1 MASTRATN
9 ALKSYIA
16 QSVARNETVTFD
28 KIIFAHISGLNDA
41 TLANINNMPT
51 VDQIKHTANIQQTGY
66 IAEDQVVYSVTL
78 GSEIGDFT
86 FNFVGL
92 VNSAKNVLG
101 VAIYTGDI
109 VKTRTKAEE
118 QGNALTRNIILQVNN
133 AKTLTNIHTQAR
145 AWQFDFTDKFLQI
158 KPKKITATTTNT
170 ADISG
175 HTHEIEKASTT
186 QSGIVQLVDDWTTHD
201 NSKALTAST
210 GKRLYDM
217 LKGLIDSLSNTA
229 TNALSKTTPK
239 KITAS
244 STNTADQNGHTHEID
259 KASTTQSGV
268 VQLVDD
274 WTTHDNSKA
283 LTASTGKRLYDT
295 LKGLIDNLSNTA
307 ANALS
312 KTTPKKITASTTNVA
327 DQNGHTHEIDKAS
340 TSIAGVVKLNDSLT
354 SNATDEALTARQGKV
369 LDEKIDNLSKQAKED
384 ATRTTREWKSTTIN
398 QGGRQI
404 AVDGYLVKKPD
415 GTMIQTFHVHKFEP
429 YWFRGSVEGVEDGRS
444 EINDGWSVPLALW
457 QRMENCLSVIPQIN
471 TYSFAFSAE
480 AGEHLCVWAKR
491 ATTPEKIVIEG
502 HHFTGNAGGLVDLV
516 VVVEGWE

>member
-66 IAEDQVVYSVTL
+66 IADDQVVYSVTL

-92 VNSAKNVLG
+92 INSAKNVLG

-133 AKTLTNIHTQAR
+133 AKTLTNIQTQAK
-145 AWQFDFTDKFLQI
+145 AWQFDFTDKFLQM

-170 ADISG
+170 ADSSG

-201 NSKALTAST
+201 NRKALTAS
-210 GKRLYDM
+210 
-217 LKGLIDSLSNTA
+217 
-229 TNALSKTTPK
+229 
-239 KITAS
+239 
-244 STNTADQNGHTHEID
+244 
-259 KASTTQSGV
+259 V
-268 VQLVDD
+268 
-274 WTTHDNSKA
+274 
-283 LTASTGKRLYDT
+283 GKRLYDT
-295 LKGLIDNLSNTA
+295 LKGLIDSLSGRTTTAQNTA

-312 KTTPKKITASTTNVA
+312 KTTPKKITASTTNVT
-327 DQNGHTHEIDKAS
+327 DQNGHTHEIEKAS

-354 SNATDEALTARQGKV
+354 SNATNEALTARQGKV

-384 ATRTTREWKSTTIN
+384 ATRTIREWKSTTIN

-415 GTMIQTFHVHKFEP
+415 GTMIQTFHMHKFEP

-502 HHFTGNAGGLVDLV
+502 HHFTGSAGGLVDLV

>member
-66 IAEDQVVYSVTL
+66 IADDQVVYSVTL

-133 AKTLTNIHTQAR
+133 AKTLTNIHTQAK

-170 ADISG
+170 ADSSG
-175 HTHEIEKASTT
+175 HTHEIE
-186 QSGIVQLVDDWTTHD
+186 
-201 NSKALTAST
+201 
-210 GKRLYDM
+210 
-217 LKGLIDSLSNTA
+217 
-229 TNALSKTTPK
+229 
-239 KITAS
+239 
-244 STNTADQNGHTHEID
+244 

-274 WTTHDNSKA
+274 WTTHDNRKA

-295 LKGLIDNLSNTA
+295 LKGLIDSLSGRTTTAQNTA

-312 KTTPKKITASTTNVA
+312 KTTPKKITASTTNVT
-327 DQNGHTHEIDKAS
+327 DQNGHTHEIEKAS

-354 SNATDEALTARQGKV
+354 SNATNEALTARQGKV
-369 LDEKIDNLSKQAKED
+369 LNDKIVYSSETLMRYIRDVDNLLQQKWEALNDKVTNLNFNVEIAKMKIKEES
-384 ATRTTREWKSTTIN
+384 AGVGFKNYVAEYSAPARN
-398 QGGRQI
+398 
-404 AVDGYLVKKPD
+404 YLRVSSL
-415 GTMIQTFHVHKFEP
+415 G
-429 YWFRGSVEGVEDGRS
+429 
-444 EINDGWSVPLALW
+444 EI
-457 QRMENCLSVIPQIN
+457 I
-471 TYSFAFSAE
+471 E
-480 AGEHLCVWAKR
+480 AGKAYQR
-491 ATTPEKIVIEG
+491 SRT
-502 HHFTGNAGGLVDLV
+502 AGAISINNSPDFDAVLLFPIKDKP
-516 VVVEGWE
+516 

>member
-66 IAEDQVVYSVTL
+66 IADDQVVYSVTL

-133 AKTLTNIHTQAR
+133 AKTLTNIQTQAK
-145 AWQFDFTDKFLQI
+145 AWQFDFTDKFLQM

-170 ADISG
+170 ADSSG

-201 NSKALTAST
+201 NRKALTASV
-210 GKRLYDM
+210 GK
-217 LKGLIDSLSNTA
+217 
-229 TNALSKTTPK
+229 
-239 KITAS
+239 
-244 STNTADQNGHTHEID
+244 Q
-259 KASTTQSGV
+259 
-268 VQLVDD
+268 
-274 WTTHDNSKA
+274 
-283 LTASTGKRLYDT
+283 LYDT

-312 KTTPKKITASTTNVA
+312 KTTPKKITATTTNA
-327 DQNGHTHEIDKAS
+327 TDQNGHTHEIDKAS

-354 SNATDEALTARQGKV
+354 SNATDEALTAAQGKV
-369 LDEKIDNLSKQAKED
+369 LNDKIGELQQTERNTENEISRLRQEVLDIWSNVEFHTGNIIVKSKYQTSGED
-384 ATRTTREWKSTTIN
+384 RHNRSTFGFSLNIEARPYRRKMLL
-398 QGGRQI
+398 GG
-404 AVDGYLVKKPD
+404 
-415 GTMIQTFHVHKFEP
+415 
-429 YWFRGSVEGVEDGRS
+429 
-444 EINDGWSVPLALW
+444 
-457 QRMENCLSVIPQIN
+457 
-471 TYSFAFSAE
+471 SF
-480 AGEHLCVWAKR
+480 GE
-491 ATTPEKIVIEG
+491 VIEANQPYKLS
-502 HHFTGNAGGLVDLV
+502 FGGYTQADIFDDRPEESADYIRAKKSKEIVLIRA
-516 VVVEGWE
+516 

>member
-1 MASTRATN
+1 MASTRTTN

-16 QSVARNETVTFD
+16 KSVARNETVTFD

-66 IAEDQVVYSVTL
+66 IADDQVVYSVTL

-92 VNSAKNVLG
+92 VNSVKNVLG

-109 VKTRTKAEE
+109 VKTRTKEEE

-133 AKTLTNIHTQAR
+133 AKTLTNIQTQAK
-145 AWQFDFTDKFLQI
+145 AWQFDFTDKFLQM
-158 KPKKITATTTNT
+158 KPKKITASTTNA
-170 ADISG
+170 ADSSG

-201 NSKALTAST
+201 NRKTLTAS
-210 GKRLYDM
+210 
-217 LKGLIDSLSNTA
+217 
-229 TNALSKTTPK
+229 
-239 KITAS
+239 
-244 STNTADQNGHTHEID
+244 
-259 KASTTQSGV
+259 V
-268 VQLVDD
+268 
-274 WTTHDNSKA
+274 
-283 LTASTGKRLYDT
+283 GKRLYDT
-295 LKGLIDNLSNTA
+295 LKGLIDSVSGRTTTAQNTA

-327 DQNGHTHEIDKAS
+327 DQNGHTHEIEKAS

-384 ATRTTREWKSTTIN
+384 ATRTIREWKSTTIN

>member
-66 IAEDQVVYSVTL
+66 IADDQVVYSVTL

-92 VNSAKNVLG
+92 INSTKNVLG

-133 AKTLTNIHTQAR
+133 AKTLTNIHTQAK
-145 AWQFDFTDKFLQI
+145 AWQFDFTDKFLQM
-158 KPKKITATTTNT
+158 KPKKITASTTNA
-170 ADISG
+170 ADSSG
-175 HTHEIEKASTT
+175 HTHEIE
-186 QSGIVQLVDDWTTHD
+186 
-201 NSKALTAST
+201 
-210 GKRLYDM
+210 
-217 LKGLIDSLSNTA
+217 
-229 TNALSKTTPK
+229 
-239 KITAS
+239 
-244 STNTADQNGHTHEID
+244 

-274 WTTHDNSKA
+274 WTTHDNRKA

-295 LKGLIDNLSNTA
+295 LKGLIDSLSGRTTTAQNTA

-312 KTTPKKITASTTNVA
+312 KTTPKKITASTTNVT
-327 DQNGHTHEIDKAS
+327 DQNGHTHEIEKAS

-354 SNATDEALTARQGKV
+354 SNATNEALTARQGKV
-369 LDEKIDNLSKQAKED
+369 LDDKIVYSSETLMRYIRDVDNLLQQKWEALNDKVTNLNFNVEIAKMKIKEES
-384 ATRTTREWKSTTIN
+384 AGVGFKNYVAEYSAPARN
-398 QGGRQI
+398 
-404 AVDGYLVKKPD
+404 YLRVSSL
-415 GTMIQTFHVHKFEP
+415 G
-429 YWFRGSVEGVEDGRS
+429 
-444 EINDGWSVPLALW
+444 EI
-457 QRMENCLSVIPQIN
+457 I
-471 TYSFAFSAE
+471 E
-480 AGEHLCVWAKR
+480 AGKAYQRSRTAGAISINNSPDFDAVLLFPIK
-491 ATTPEKIVIEG
+491 EKP
-502 HHFTGNAGGLVDLV
+502 
-516 VVVEGWE
+516 

>member
-66 IAEDQVVYSVTL
+66 IADDQVVYSVTL

-92 VNSAKNVLG
+92 INSAKNVLG

-118 QGNALTRNIILQVNN
+118 QGNALTRNIILQVHN
-133 AKTLTNIHTQAR
+133 AKTLTNIHTQAK
-145 AWQFDFTDKFLQI
+145 AWQFDFTDKFLQM

-170 ADISG
+170 ADSSGHTHEIEKASTTQSGVVQLVDDWTTHDNRKALTASVGKRLYDTFKGLIDNLSNTAANALSKTTPKKITASTTNTTDQNG

-201 NSKALTAST
+201 NRKALTASV
-210 GKRLYDM
+210 GK
-217 LKGLIDSLSNTA
+217 
-229 TNALSKTTPK
+229 
-239 KITAS
+239 
-244 STNTADQNGHTHEID
+244 Q
-259 KASTTQSGV
+259 
-268 VQLVDD
+268 
-274 WTTHDNSKA
+274 
-283 LTASTGKRLYDT
+283 LYDT

-312 KTTPKKITASTTNVA
+312 KTTPKKITATTTNA
-327 DQNGHTHEIDKAS
+327 TDQNGHTHEIDKAS

-354 SNATDEALTARQGKV
+354 SNATDEALTAAQGKV
-369 LDEKIDNLSKQAKED
+369 LNDKIGELQQTERNTENEISRLRQEVLDIWSNVEFHTGNIIVKSKYQTSGED
-384 ATRTTREWKSTTIN
+384 RHNRSTFGFSLNIEARPYRRKMLL
-398 QGGRQI
+398 GG
-404 AVDGYLVKKPD
+404 
-415 GTMIQTFHVHKFEP
+415 
-429 YWFRGSVEGVEDGRS
+429 
-444 EINDGWSVPLALW
+444 
-457 QRMENCLSVIPQIN
+457 
-471 TYSFAFSAE
+471 SF
-480 AGEHLCVWAKR
+480 GE
-491 ATTPEKIVIEG
+491 VIEANQPYKLS
-502 HHFTGNAGGLVDLV
+502 FGGYTQADIFDDRPEESADYIRAKKYKEIVLIRA
-516 VVVEGWE
+516 

>member
-28 KIIFAHISGLNDA
+28 KIIFAHISSLNDA

-66 IAEDQVVYSVTL
+66 IADDQVVYSVTL

-92 VNSAKNVLG
+92 INSAKNVLG

-133 AKTLTNIHTQAR
+133 AKTLTNIQTQAK
-145 AWQFDFTDKFLQI
+145 AWQFDFTDKFLQM

-170 ADISG
+170 ADSSG

-201 NSKALTAST
+201 NRKALTAS
-210 GKRLYDM
+210 
-217 LKGLIDSLSNTA
+217 
-229 TNALSKTTPK
+229 
-239 KITAS
+239 
-244 STNTADQNGHTHEID
+244 
-259 KASTTQSGV
+259 V
-268 VQLVDD
+268 
-274 WTTHDNSKA
+274 
-283 LTASTGKRLYDT
+283 GKRLYDT
-295 LKGLIDNLSNTA
+295 LKGLIDSLSGRTTTAQNTA

-312 KTTPKKITASTTNVA
+312 KTTPKKITASTTNVT
-327 DQNGHTHEIDKAS
+327 DQNGHTHEIEKAS

-354 SNATDEALTARQGKV
+354 SNATNEALTARQGKV

-384 ATRTTREWKSTTIN
+384 ATRTIREWKSTTIN

-415 GTMIQTFHVHKFEP
+415 GTMIQTFHMHKFEP

-502 HHFTGNAGGLVDLV
+502 HHFTGSAGGLVDLV

>member
-66 IAEDQVVYSVTL
+66 IADDQVVYSVTL

-133 AKTLTNIHTQAR
+133 AKTLTNIQTQAK
-145 AWQFDFTDKFLQI
+145 AWQFDFTDKFLQM
-158 KPKKITATTTNT
+158 KPKKITAATTNA
-170 ADISG
+170 ADSSG

-186 QSGIVQLVDDWTTHD
+186 QSGIVQLVDDWTTQD
-201 NSKALTAST
+201 N
-210 GKRLYDM
+210 R
-217 LKGLIDSLSNTA
+217 
-229 TNALSKTTPK
+229 
-239 KITAS
+239 
-244 STNTADQNGHTHEID
+244 
-259 KASTTQSGV
+259 
-268 VQLVDD
+268 
-274 WTTHDNSKA
+274 KA

-295 LKGLIDNLSNTA
+295 LKGLIDSLSGRTTTAQNTA

-312 KTTPKKITASTTNVA
+312 KTTPKKITASTTSTA
-327 DQNGHTHEIDKAS
+327 DQNGHTHEIEKAS

-369 LDEKIDNLSKQAKED
+369 LSEKVEQAVRNVESTKSD
-384 ATRTTREWKSTTIN
+384 ISAQFTQGIQSMRTEITSLFEWYEGTLTIN
-398 QGGRQI
+398 
-404 AVDGYLVKKPD
+404 
-415 GTMIQTFHVHKFEP
+415 E
-429 YWFRGSVEGVEDGRS
+429 WESSRS
-444 EINDGWSVPLALW
+444 EEESVDRSTFDFRINIPAKPYRRRFLLGGEGNKQIIEANSVFNLELSGYKKGRNTTALSENY
-457 QRMENCLSVIPQIN
+457 QRAQKYVNVCLVRI
-471 TYSFAFSAE
+471 
-480 AGEHLCVWAKR
+480 
-491 ATTPEKIVIEG
+491 
-502 HHFTGNAGGLVDLV
+502 
-516 VVVEGWE
+516 

>member
-41 TLANINNMPT
+41 SLANINNMPT

-66 IAEDQVVYSVTL
+66 IADDQVVYSVTL

-92 VNSAKNVLG
+92 INSAKNVLG

-133 AKTLTNIHTQAR
+133 AKTLTNIHTQAK
-145 AWQFDFTDKFLQI
+145 AWQFDFTDKFLQM

-170 ADISG
+170 AD
-175 HTHEIEKASTT
+175 
-186 QSGIVQLVDDWTTHD
+186 
-201 NSKALTAST
+201 
-210 GKRLYDM
+210 
-217 LKGLIDSLSNTA
+217 
-229 TNALSKTTPK
+229 
-239 KITAS
+239 S
-244 STNTADQNGHTHEID
+244 SGHTHEID

-274 WTTHDNSKA
+274 WTTHDNRKA
-283 LTASTGKRLYDT
+283 LTASVGKRLYDT
-295 LKGLIDNLSNTA
+295 LKGLIDSVSGRTTTAQNAA

-312 KTTPKKITASTTNVA
+312 KTTPKKITASTTNVT
-327 DQNGHTHEIDKAS
+327 DQNGHTHEIEKAS

-354 SNATDEALTARQGKV
+354 STVTNEALTARQGKV
-369 LDEKIDNLSKQAKED
+369 LNDKIVYSSETLMRYIRDVDNLLQQKWEALNDKVTNLNFNVEIAKMKIKEES
-384 ATRTTREWKSTTIN
+384 AGVGFKNYVAEYSAPARN
-398 QGGRQI
+398 
-404 AVDGYLVKKPD
+404 YLRVSSL
-415 GTMIQTFHVHKFEP
+415 G
-429 YWFRGSVEGVEDGRS
+429 
-444 EINDGWSVPLALW
+444 EI
-457 QRMENCLSVIPQIN
+457 I
-471 TYSFAFSAE
+471 E
-480 AGEHLCVWAKR
+480 AGQAYQR
-491 ATTPEKIVIEG
+491 SRT
-502 HHFTGNAGGLVDLV
+502 AGAISIHNSPDFDAVLLFPIKDKP
-516 VVVEGWE
+516 

>member
-51 VDQIKHTANIQQTGY
+51 ADQIKHTANIQQTGY
-66 IAEDQVVYSVTL
+66 IADDQVVYSVTL

-118 QGNALTRNIILQVNN
+118 QGNALTRNIILQINN
-133 AKTLTNIHTQAR
+133 AKTLTNIQIQAK
-145 AWQFDFTDKFLQI
+145 AWQFDFTDKFLQM

-170 ADISG
+170 AD
-175 HTHEIEKASTT
+175 
-186 QSGIVQLVDDWTTHD
+186 
-201 NSKALTAST
+201 
-210 GKRLYDM
+210 
-217 LKGLIDSLSNTA
+217 
-229 TNALSKTTPK
+229 
-239 KITAS
+239 S
-244 STNTADQNGHTHEID
+244 SGHTHEID

-274 WTTHDNSKA
+274 WTTHDNRKA

-312 KTTPKKITASTTNVA
+312 KTTPKKITATTTNA
-327 DQNGHTHEIDKAS
+327 TDQNGHTHEIDKAS

-369 LDEKIDNLSKQAKED
+369 LNDKIVYSSETLMRYIRDVDNLLQQQRKALDEND
-384 ATRTTREWKSTTIN
+384 
-398 QGGRQI
+398 QI
-404 AVDGYLVKKPD
+404 LKRHIDSLTNTLQQKWEALNDKVTNLNSNIEIANMEISSSSLGVGFKDYTAVYTAPARNYRRVSSLGDIV
-415 GTMIQTFHVHKFEP
+415 
-429 YWFRGSVEGVEDGRS
+429 
-444 EINDGWSVPLALW
+444 
-457 QRMENCLSVIPQIN
+457 
-471 TYSFAFSAE
+471 E
-480 AGEHLCVWAKR
+480 AGHAYSRTASSGAISINNSPNFDAVLLFPIKDK
-491 ATTPEKIVIEG
+491 P
-502 HHFTGNAGGLVDLV
+502 
-516 VVVEGWE
+516 

>member
-66 IAEDQVVYSVTL
+66 IADDQVVYSVTL

-92 VNSAKNVLG
+92 INSAKNVLG

-133 AKTLTNIHTQAR
+133 AKTLTNIQTQAK

-170 ADISG
+170 ADSSG
-175 HTHEIEKASTT
+175 HTHEIDKASTT

-210 GKRLYDM
+210 GKRLYDT
-217 LKGLIDSLSNTA
+217 LKGLIDSLSGRATTA
-229 TNALSKTTPK
+229 
-239 KITAS
+239 
-244 STNTADQNGHTHEID
+244 Q
-259 KASTTQSGV
+259 
-268 VQLVDD
+268 
-274 WTTHDNSKA
+274 
-283 LTASTGKRLYDT
+283 
-295 LKGLIDNLSNTA
+295 NTA

-312 KTTPKKITASTTNVA
+312 KTTPKKITATTTNA
-327 DQNGHTHEIDKAS
+327 TDQNGHTHEIDKAS
-340 TSIAGVVKLNDSLT
+340 TSVAGVVKLNDSLT
-354 SNATDEALTARQGKV
+354 STAANEALTARQGRV
-369 LDEKIDNLSKQAKED
+369 LDEKISQTSNNLDTQYVGMVGYFARQSPPAGWLKANGATVSRKTYAALFAAIGTTFGAGDGHSTFNLPDLRGEFVRGLDEGRNVDN
-384 ATRTTREWKSTTIN
+384 
-398 QGGRQI
+398 GRQLGSSQGDAIRNIVGKLDGSNLGAGHQVLEGEMI
-404 AVDGYLVKKPD
+404 ATGAIGAEY
-415 GTMIQTFHVHKFEP
+415 QQ
-429 YWFRGSVEGVEDGRS
+429 RR
-444 EINDGWSVPLALW
+444 WSGDAGDWGNQAVSFDFDASRVVPTANENRPRNIALLA
-457 QRMENCLSVIPQIN
+457 CIK
-471 TYSFAFSAE
+471 Y
-480 AGEHLCVWAKR
+480 
-491 ATTPEKIVIEG
+491 
-502 HHFTGNAGGLVDLV
+502 
-516 VVVEGWE
+516 

>member
-9 ALKSYIA
+9 ALKSYVA

-66 IAEDQVVYSVTL
+66 IADDQVVYSVTL

-92 VNSAKNVLG
+92 VNSVKNVLG

-109 VKTRTKAEE
+109 VKTRTKEEE

-133 AKTLTNIHTQAR
+133 AKTLTNIQTQAK
-145 AWQFDFTDKFLQI
+145 AWQFDFTDKFLQM
-158 KPKKITATTTNT
+158 KPKKITASTTNA
-170 ADISG
+170 ADSSG

-201 NSKALTAST
+201 NRKALTAS
-210 GKRLYDM
+210 
-217 LKGLIDSLSNTA
+217 I
-229 TNALSKTTPK
+229 
-239 KITAS
+239 
-244 STNTADQNGHTHEID
+244 
-259 KASTTQSGV
+259 
-268 VQLVDD
+268 
-274 WTTHDNSKA
+274 
-283 LTASTGKRLYDT
+283 GKRLYDT
-295 LKGLIDNLSNTA
+295 LKGLIDSVSGRTTTAQNTA

-327 DQNGHTHEIDKAS
+327 DQNGHTHEIEKAS

-384 ATRTTREWKSTTIN
+384 ATRTIREWKSTTIN

>member
-66 IAEDQVVYSVTL
+66 IADDQVVYSVTL

-133 AKTLTNIHTQAR
+133 AKTLTNIHTQAK
-145 AWQFDFTDKFLQI
+145 AWQFDFTDKFLQM

-170 ADISG
+170 ADSSG
-175 HTHEIEKASTT
+175 HTHEIEKAST
-186 QSGIVQLVDDWTTHD
+186 SI
-201 NSKALTAST
+201 A
-210 GKRLYDM
+210 
-217 LKGLIDSLSNTA
+217 
-229 TNALSKTTPK
+229 
-239 KITAS
+239 
-244 STNTADQNGHTHEID
+244 
-259 KASTTQSGV
+259 GV

-274 WTTHDNSKA
+274 WTTHDNRKA

-295 LKGLIDNLSNTA
+295 LKGLIDSLSGRTTTAQNTA

-312 KTTPKKITASTTNVA
+312 KTTPKKITASTTNTT

-384 ATRTTREWKSTTIN
+384 ATRTIREWKSTTIN

-415 GTMIQTFHVHKFEP
+415 GTIIQTFHMHKFEP

-502 HHFTGNAGGLVDLV
+502 HHFTGSAGGLVDLV

>member
-66 IAEDQVVYSVTL
+66 IADDQVVYSVTL

-92 VNSAKNVLG
+92 INSTKNVLG

-133 AKTLTNIHTQAR
+133 AKTLTNIHTQAK
-145 AWQFDFTDKFLQI
+145 AWQFDFTDKFLQM

-170 ADISG
+170 AD
-175 HTHEIEKASTT
+175 
-186 QSGIVQLVDDWTTHD
+186 
-201 NSKALTAST
+201 
-210 GKRLYDM
+210 
-217 LKGLIDSLSNTA
+217 
-229 TNALSKTTPK
+229 
-239 KITAS
+239 S
-244 STNTADQNGHTHEID
+244 SGHTHEID
-259 KASTTQSGV
+259 KASTTQSGI

-327 DQNGHTHEIDKAS
+327 DQNGHTHEIEKAS

-354 SNATDEALTARQGKV
+354 SNATNEALTARQGK
-369 LDEKIDNLSKQAKED
+369 LLSEKVDQA
-384 ATRTTREWKSTTIN
+384 AREVEHTKTAISAQFTQGIQSMRAEITSLFEWYEGTLTIN
-398 QGGRQI
+398 
-404 AVDGYLVKKPD
+404 
-415 GTMIQTFHVHKFEP
+415 E
-429 YWFRGSVEGVEDGRS
+429 SESSRS
-444 EINDGWSVPLALW
+444 EGESVDRSTFDFRINIPAKPYRRRFLLGGEGNKQIIEANSVFNLELSGYKKGRNTTVLSENY
-457 QRMENCLSVIPQIN
+457 QRAQKYVNVCLVRI
-471 TYSFAFSAE
+471 
-480 AGEHLCVWAKR
+480 
-491 ATTPEKIVIEG
+491 
-502 HHFTGNAGGLVDLV
+502 
-516 VVVEGWE
+516 

>member
-66 IAEDQVVYSVTL
+66 IADDQVVYSVTL

-133 AKTLTNIHTQAR
+133 AKTLTNIQTQAK
-145 AWQFDFTDKFLQI
+145 AWQFDFTDKFLQM

-170 ADISG
+170 ADSSG

-201 NSKALTAST
+201 NRKALTASV
-210 GKRLYDM
+210 GK
-217 LKGLIDSLSNTA
+217 
-229 TNALSKTTPK
+229 
-239 KITAS
+239 
-244 STNTADQNGHTHEID
+244 Q
-259 KASTTQSGV
+259 
-268 VQLVDD
+268 
-274 WTTHDNSKA
+274 
-283 LTASTGKRLYDT
+283 LYDT

-312 KTTPKKITASTTNVA
+312 KTTPKKITATTTNA
-327 DQNGHTHEIDKAS
+327 TDQNGHTHEIDKAS

-354 SNATDEALTARQGKV
+354 SNATDEALTAAQGKV
-369 LDEKIDNLSKQAKED
+369 LNDKIGELQQTERNTENEISRLRQEVLDIWSNVEFHTGNIIVKSKYQTSGED
-384 ATRTTREWKSTTIN
+384 RHNRSTFGFSLNIEARPYRRKMLL
-398 QGGRQI
+398 GG
-404 AVDGYLVKKPD
+404 
-415 GTMIQTFHVHKFEP
+415 
-429 YWFRGSVEGVEDGRS
+429 
-444 EINDGWSVPLALW
+444 
-457 QRMENCLSVIPQIN
+457 
-471 TYSFAFSAE
+471 SF
-480 AGEHLCVWAKR
+480 GE
-491 ATTPEKIVIEG
+491 VIEANQPYKLS
-502 HHFTGNAGGLVDLV
+502 FGGYTQADIFDDRPEESADYIRAKKYKEIVLIRA
-516 VVVEGWE
+516 

>member
-9 ALKSYIA
+9 ALKSYVA

-66 IAEDQVVYSVTL
+66 IADDQVVYSVTL

-133 AKTLTNIHTQAR
+133 AKTLTNIQTQAK
-145 AWQFDFTDKFLQI
+145 AWQFDFTDKFLQM
-158 KPKKITATTTNT
+158 KPKKITAATTNA
-170 ADISG
+170 ADSSG

-201 NSKALTAST
+201 N
-210 GKRLYDM
+210 R
-217 LKGLIDSLSNTA
+217 
-229 TNALSKTTPK
+229 
-239 KITAS
+239 
-244 STNTADQNGHTHEID
+244 
-259 KASTTQSGV
+259 
-268 VQLVDD
+268 
-274 WTTHDNSKA
+274 KA

-295 LKGLIDNLSNTA
+295 LKGLIDSLSGRTTTAQNAA

-327 DQNGHTHEIDKAS
+327 DQNGHTHEIEKAS

-369 LDEKIDNLSKQAKED
+369 LSEKVDQAVRGLEGAKTDISVQVTQGIQSMRAEITSLFEWYEGRLTVNEHLS
-384 ATRTTREWKSTTIN
+384 S
-398 QGGRQI
+398 
-404 AVDGYLVKKPD
+404 
-415 GTMIQTFHVHKFEP
+415 
-429 YWFRGSVEGVEDGRS
+429 RS
-444 EINDGWSVPLALW
+444 EDDYVDNSTFDFRINIPAKPYRRRFLLGGEGQIIEANNVFNLELDGSTLERYSRRNSANY
-457 QRMENCLSVIPQIN
+457 QRAQKYLNVCLVRI
-471 TYSFAFSAE
+471 
-480 AGEHLCVWAKR
+480 
-491 ATTPEKIVIEG
+491 
-502 HHFTGNAGGLVDLV
+502 
-516 VVVEGWE
+516 

>member
-28 KIIFAHISGLNDA
+28 KIIFANISGLNDA

-66 IAEDQVVYSVTL
+66 IADDQVVYSVTL

-92 VNSAKNVLG
+92 INSAKNVLG

-133 AKTLTNIHTQAR
+133 AKTLTNIHTQAK

-170 ADISG
+170 ADSSG
-175 HTHEIEKASTT
+175 HTHEIE
-186 QSGIVQLVDDWTTHD
+186 
-201 NSKALTAST
+201 
-210 GKRLYDM
+210 
-217 LKGLIDSLSNTA
+217 
-229 TNALSKTTPK
+229 
-239 KITAS
+239 
-244 STNTADQNGHTHEID
+244 

-274 WTTHDNSKA
+274 WTTPDNRKA
-283 LTASTGKRLYDT
+283 LTASVGKRLYDT
-295 LKGLIDNLSNTA
+295 LKGLIDSLSGRTTTAQNTA

-312 KTTPKKITASTTNVA
+312 KTTPKKITASTTNTT

-369 LDEKIDNLSKQAKED
+369 LNDKIVYSSETLMRYIRDVDNLLQQKWEALNDKVTNLNFNVEIAKMKIKEES
-384 ATRTTREWKSTTIN
+384 AGVGFKNYVAEYSAPARN
-398 QGGRQI
+398 
-404 AVDGYLVKKPD
+404 YLRVSSL
-415 GTMIQTFHVHKFEP
+415 G
-429 YWFRGSVEGVEDGRS
+429 
-444 EINDGWSVPLALW
+444 EI
-457 QRMENCLSVIPQIN
+457 I
-471 TYSFAFSAE
+471 E
-480 AGEHLCVWAKR
+480 AGQAYQR
-491 ATTPEKIVIEG
+491 SRT
-502 HHFTGNAGGLVDLV
+502 AGAISIHNSPDFDAVLLFPIKDKP
-516 VVVEGWE
+516 

>member
-16 QSVARNETVTFD
+16 KSVARNETVTFD

-66 IAEDQVVYSVTL
+66 IADDQVVYSVTL

-92 VNSAKNVLG
+92 VNSVKNVLG

-109 VKTRTKAEE
+109 VKTRTKEEE

-133 AKTLTNIHTQAR
+133 AKTLTNIQTQAK
-145 AWQFDFTDKFLQI
+145 AWQFDFTDKFLQM
-158 KPKKITATTTNT
+158 KPKKITASTTNA
-170 ADISG
+170 ADSSG

-201 NSKALTAST
+201 NRKTLTAS
-210 GKRLYDM
+210 
-217 LKGLIDSLSNTA
+217 
-229 TNALSKTTPK
+229 
-239 KITAS
+239 
-244 STNTADQNGHTHEID
+244 
-259 KASTTQSGV
+259 V
-268 VQLVDD
+268 
-274 WTTHDNSKA
+274 
-283 LTASTGKRLYDT
+283 GKRLYDT
-295 LKGLIDNLSNTA
+295 LKGLIDSVSGRTTTAQNTA

-327 DQNGHTHEIDKAS
+327 DQNGHTHEIEKAS

-384 ATRTTREWKSTTIN
+384 ATRTIREWKSTTIN

>member
-16 QSVARNETVTFD
+16 KSVARNETVTFD

-66 IAEDQVVYSVTL
+66 IADDQVVYSVTL

-92 VNSAKNVLG
+92 INSANNVLG
-101 VAIYTGDI
+101 VAIYTDDI

-133 AKTLTNIHTQAR
+133 VKTLTNIQTQAK
-145 AWQFDFTDKFLQI
+145 AWQFDFTDKFLQM
-158 KPKKITATTTNT
+158 KPKKITASTTNA
-170 ADISG
+170 ADSSG

-201 NSKALTAST
+201 N
-210 GKRLYDM
+210 R
-217 LKGLIDSLSNTA
+217 
-229 TNALSKTTPK
+229 
-239 KITAS
+239 
-244 STNTADQNGHTHEID
+244 
-259 KASTTQSGV
+259 
-268 VQLVDD
+268 
-274 WTTHDNSKA
+274 KA

-312 KTTPKKITASTTNVA
+312 KTTPKKITASTTNTA
-327 DQNGHTHEIDKAS
+327 DQNGHTHEIEKAS
-340 TSIAGVVKLNDSLT
+340 TSIAGVVKLNDTLT

-384 ATRTTREWKSTTIN
+384 ATRTIREWKSTTIN

>member
-66 IAEDQVVYSVTL
+66 IADDQVVYSVTL

-92 VNSAKNVLG
+92 INSAKNVLG

-133 AKTLTNIHTQAR
+133 AKTLTNIHTQAK

-170 ADISG
+170 ADSSG
-175 HTHEIEKASTT
+175 HTHEIDKASTT

-201 NSKALTAST
+201 NRKALTAS
-210 GKRLYDM
+210 
-217 LKGLIDSLSNTA
+217 
-229 TNALSKTTPK
+229 
-239 KITAS
+239 
-244 STNTADQNGHTHEID
+244 
-259 KASTTQSGV
+259 V
-268 VQLVDD
+268 
-274 WTTHDNSKA
+274 
-283 LTASTGKRLYDT
+283 GKRLYDT
-295 LKGLIDNLSNTA
+295 LKGLIDSLSGRTTTAQNAA

-312 KTTPKKITASTTNVA
+312 KTTPKKITASTTNVT
-327 DQNGHTHEIDKAS
+327 DQNGHTHEIEKAS
-340 TSIAGVVKLNDSLT
+340 TSIAGVVKLNDTLT
-354 SNATDEALTARQGKV
+354 SNATNEALTARQGKV
-369 LDEKIDNLSKQAKED
+369 LDDKIAYSSETLMRYIRDVDNLLQQKWEALNDKVTNLNFNVEIAKMKIKEES
-384 ATRTTREWKSTTIN
+384 AGVGFKNYVAEYSAPARN
-398 QGGRQI
+398 
-404 AVDGYLVKKPD
+404 YLRVSSL
-415 GTMIQTFHVHKFEP
+415 G
-429 YWFRGSVEGVEDGRS
+429 
-444 EINDGWSVPLALW
+444 EI
-457 QRMENCLSVIPQIN
+457 I
-471 TYSFAFSAE
+471 E
-480 AGEHLCVWAKR
+480 AGKAYQRSRTAR
-491 ATTPEKIVIEG
+491 AISINNSPDFDAVLLFPIK
-502 HHFTGNAGGLVDLV
+502 DKP
-516 VVVEGWE
+516 

>member
-66 IAEDQVVYSVTL
+66 IADDQVVYSVTL

-133 AKTLTNIHTQAR
+133 AKTLTNIHTQAK

-170 ADISG
+170 ADSSG

-201 NSKALTAST
+201 N
-210 GKRLYDM
+210 R
-217 LKGLIDSLSNTA
+217 
-229 TNALSKTTPK
+229 
-239 KITAS
+239 
-244 STNTADQNGHTHEID
+244 
-259 KASTTQSGV
+259 
-268 VQLVDD
+268 
-274 WTTHDNSKA
+274 KA

-295 LKGLIDNLSNTA
+295 LKGLIDSLSGRTTTAQNTA

-312 KTTPKKITASTTNVA
+312 KTTPKKITASTTNVT
-327 DQNGHTHEIDKAS
+327 DQNGHTHEIEKAS

-354 SNATDEALTARQGKV
+354 SNATNEALTARQGKV
-369 LDEKIDNLSKQAKED
+369 LNDKIVYSSETLMRYIRDVDNLLQQKWEALNDKVTNLNFNVEIAKMKIKEES
-384 ATRTTREWKSTTIN
+384 AGVGFKNYVAEYSAPARN
-398 QGGRQI
+398 
-404 AVDGYLVKKPD
+404 YLRVSSL
-415 GTMIQTFHVHKFEP
+415 G
-429 YWFRGSVEGVEDGRS
+429 
-444 EINDGWSVPLALW
+444 EI
-457 QRMENCLSVIPQIN
+457 I
-471 TYSFAFSAE
+471 E
-480 AGEHLCVWAKR
+480 AGKAYQR
-491 ATTPEKIVIEG
+491 SRT
-502 HHFTGNAGGLVDLV
+502 AGAISINNSPDFDAVLLFPIKDKP
-516 VVVEGWE
+516 